1 MDRRRAAGVAVMV
14 RATGLVEQQVPVDRG
29 LHAVVHVAEDLAR
42 ILHRAV
48 LRAAARHAEA
58 VLGLDQHLVRERFVR
73 QAERVEMVAGVPV
86 EADAPHALPHGRIA
100 QRVAG
105 ALVDALLVV
114 VPDDELHRDAVR
126 VEHRAE
132 MVADQLRFALRRI
145 AAALPGLRRPRLVL
159 HGHRG
164 DLHALRRVA
173 LEIARD
179 VFGPRRFPF
188 VEQLAAGAR
197 AAVGFHPGRRAP
209 RRGEQE
215 QLRRSGD
222 DILHHRQDVLAVLP
236 EVEGLHL
243 TVARLG
249 VRILLCREIA
259 AADVHA
265 AELVAEPLL
274 RVEQAQHLFLF
285 VLRKL
290 RVAVGRGLR
299 QRAAEAQ
306 PGLPFSVPV
315 NVQHFELGVDIRRH
329 ARQDLRL
336 QLFVGRRNDHF
347 RNSHRFQLLAKHFP
361 HEKKPSDTS
370 LA

>member
-1 MDRRRAAGVAVMV
+1 MVRHPQERRFLLLRLVDRDDGDFAVRALKRGDRDVAVVRRRRKAHGALRDILREVREAVVRRLQRQLLRVGVHMDRCRAASVAVMV
-14 RATGLVEQQVPVDRG
+14 RAAGLVEQQVPVDRG

-58 VLGLDQHLVRERFVR
+58 VLGLDQHLVRERLVR

-126 VEHRAE
+126 VEHWAE

-164 DLHALRRVA
+164 NLHALRRVA

-179 VFGPRRFPF
+179 VFGPRRFPL

-249 VRILLCREIA
+249 VRILLRREIA
-259 AADVHA
+259 AADMHA

-274 RVEQAQHLFLF
+274 
-285 VLRKL
+285 
-290 RVAVGRGLR
+290 
-299 QRAAEAQ
+299 
-306 PGLPFSVPV
+306 
-315 NVQHFELGVDIRRH
+315 
-329 ARQDLRL
+329 
-336 QLFVGRRNDHF
+336 
-347 RNSHRFQLLAKHFP
+347 
-361 HEKKPSDTS
+361 
-370 LA
+370 